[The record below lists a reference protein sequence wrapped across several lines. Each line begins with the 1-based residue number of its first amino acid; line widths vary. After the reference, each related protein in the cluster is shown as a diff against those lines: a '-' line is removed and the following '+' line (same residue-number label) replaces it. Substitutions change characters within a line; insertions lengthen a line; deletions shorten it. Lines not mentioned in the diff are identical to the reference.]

1 MFKICSWPY
10 IYNFLIAF
18 ISLKDKFLSCFVKGY
33 IFKQIKLC
41 LLYMYQILINLLII
55 EGNNRHYKPVG
66 GCGNKFK
73 MDAKS
78 AKLVIVH
85 RVVVSCIQQGII
97 CISVVRDYLII
108 VIFCKLT
115 SVPLYDF
122 CHYRSL
128 LCNMA

>member
-1 MFKICSWPY
+1 MP
-10 IYNFLIAF
+10 
-18 ISLKDKFLSCFVKGY
+18 FVPVSE
-33 IFKQIKLC
+33 I
-41 LLYMYQILINLLII
+41 LLNLLII

-66 GCGNKFK
+66 VCGNKFK

-78 AKLVIVH
+78 AKLVIIH
-85 RVVVSCIQQGII
+85 RGLVSCIQQGII

-108 VIFCKLT
+108 VILCKLT
-115 SVPLYDF
+115 SVLLYDF